1 MSGEKRTYVSIE
13 DRELRRLREQESR
26 LRSLSRDLPE
36 RLDAIRRGAE
46 QEIQSR
52 LAPIEARL
60 RDQKKA
66 AKGMKSQIDSL
77 VAEAKRKQS
86 TAGAFFNELAKI
98 VGETGKLPHHRFVPG
113 KLDSLRRHVE
123 DARRNM
129 KDGMP
134 EAALSTGQR
143 AYWDIADLR
152 VLVMQKEKEFMILH
166 QTALKEARSLLEE
179 ARANRKYQLELG
191 DGEEKDELELEVDY
205 WSRGELSDYEE
216 EIEALKKELING
228 ENTLT
233 IEEVKDIL
241 AKIEPLKPRIV
252 EIVEHARQN
261 ILASQLRSNV
271 AELAV
276 EALRGQGFEVEDAT
290 YEGDDMRNSYIAK
303 VKNIAGSEVVTVIS
317 PVEGEFGKNSV
328 SIHSYDETFVDETT
342 LQQRSGEIVGALNE
356 AGLQAEAPECMGDA
370 KPEYRDIAAV
380 RQRKPSEIQAKR
392 REAE

>member
-13 DRELRRLREQESR
+13 DRELRRLKEQESR

-36 RLDAIRRGAE
+36 RLDAIRREAE
-46 QEIQSR
+46 QEMQSR
-52 LAPIEARL
+52 LAPIESRL
-60 RDQKKA
+60 RDQKNA

-98 VGETGKLPHHRFVPG
+98 VGETEKLPHHRFVPG

-152 VLVMQKEKEFMILH
+152 ILVMQKEKEFTILH

-191 DGEEKDELELEVDY
+191 AGEEKDELELEVDY
-205 WSRGELSDYEE
+205 WTRGELSTCEK
-216 EIEALKKELING
+216 EIEALQNQLING

-233 IEEVKDIL
+233 IEEVKVIL
-241 AKIEPLKPRIV
+241 AKIETLKPKIG

-276 EALRGQGFEVEDAT
+276 EALRGQGFEVEDTT
-290 YEGDDMRNSYIAK
+290 YEGDDMRNAYIAK

-328 SIHSYDETFVDETT
+328 SIHSYDEMFRDEAT
-342 LQQRSGEIVGALNE
+342 LQQRAQGVVSLLNE
-356 AGLQAEAPECMGDA
+356 EGLQAAPPEHVGEARPEF
-370 KPEYRDIAAV
+370 RDITAV
-380 RQRKPSEIQAKR
+380 RKRKDFEAQSVRNAR
-392 REAE
+392 R

>member
-13 DRELRRLREQESR
+13 DRELRRLKEQESR

-36 RLDAIRRGAE
+36 RLDAIRREAE
-46 QEIQSR
+46 QEMQSR
-52 LAPIEARL
+52 LAPIESRL
-60 RDQKKA
+60 RYQKNA

-98 VGETGKLPHHRFVPG
+98 VGETEKLPHHRFVPG

-152 VLVMQKEKEFMILH
+152 IFVMQKEKEFTILH

-191 DGEEKDELELEVDY
+191 AGEEKDELELEVDY
-205 WSRGELSDYEE
+205 WTRGELSTCEK
-216 EIEALKKELING
+216 EIEALQNQLING

-233 IEEVKDIL
+233 IEEVKVIL
-241 AKIEPLKPRIV
+241 AKIETLKYPC
-252 EIVEHARQN
+252 
-261 ILASQLRSNV
+261 
-271 AELAV
+271 
-276 EALRGQGFEVEDAT
+276 
-290 YEGDDMRNSYIAK
+290 
-303 VKNIAGSEVVTVIS
+303 IS
-317 PVEGEFGKNSV
+317 
-328 SIHSYDETFVDETT
+328 T
-342 LQQRSGEIVGALNE
+342 
-356 AGLQAEAPECMGDA
+356 PE
-370 KPEYRDIAAV
+370 
-380 RQRKPSEIQAKR
+380 
-392 REAE
+392 

>member
-36 RLDAIRRGAE
+36 RLDAIRREAE
-46 QEIQSR
+46 QEMQSR
-52 LAPIEARL
+52 LAPIESRL

-98 VGETGKLPHHRFVPG
+98 VGETEKLPHHRFVPD

-129 KDGMP
+129 KDDMP

-152 VLVMQKEKEFMILH
+152 ILVMQKEKEFMILH

-205 WSRGELSDYEE
+205 WSRGELSYYEE
-216 EIEALKKELING
+216 KVEALEKELING

-271 AELAV
+271 AKLAV
-276 EALRGQGFEVEDAT
+276 EALRKQGFEVEDAT

-303 VKNIAGSEVVTVIS
+303 VKNIADSEVVTVIS

-370 KPEYRDIAAV
+370 KPKYRDIAAV